1 MPTQKNEEVKAQPTN
16 ENEEVE
22 VQLEEKTEEAQVQ
35 AELPLEP
42 SEEKSEEKSEEE
54 LQEYSESVQKRI
66 GKLTAKLREAE
77 RREKAALDY
86 ATSVKN
92 DLANTQHAR
101 TQIDHSYVNEFSNRV
116 EVQQKHLEKE
126 LRDAIDKGDIDK
138 QAKVQVEIAKTAQD
152 AQRLAYVKQA
162 HEQAN
167 GKGGTPTPT
176 PIPPQPNQVP
186 NQPQAVPIDPKAQD
200 WAGRNE
206 WFGSDE
212 PMTLTAFSHH
222 KKLIENEGYDPQ
234 SNDYYEELD
243 RRIRKDFPHKFDE
256 TETFSKSTRNGPA
269 VASATRNSGRG
280 NKKSVKLTQSQ
291 VAIAKKLGVSLDQ
304 YAKQVS
310 LLNK

>member
-1 MPTQKNEEVKAQPTN
+1 MPTEKKEKVKAQPTE

-22 VQLEEKTEEAQVQ
+22 VQLEEEKTEEVQ
-35 AELPLEP
+35 AEAVTQDTTQQP
-42 SEEKSEEKSEEE
+42 EEKSEGE
-54 LQEYSESVQKRI
+54 LQEYSEGVQKRI
-66 GKLTAKLREAE
+66 GKLTAKLRESE

-101 TQIDHSYVNEFSNRV
+101 TQIDDSYVNEFSNRV

-126 LRDAIDKGDIDK
+126 LRDAIDKGDVDK

-162 HEQAN
+162 HEKAN
-167 GKGGTPTPT
+167 GKGQTPPPT
-176 PIPPQPNQVP
+176 PQPNQVP
-186 NQPQAVPIDPKAQD
+186 IQPQAVPIDPKAQD
-200 WAGRNE
+200 WASKNE

-222 KKLIENEGYDPQ
+222 KKLIEAEGYDPQ

-243 RRIRKDFPHKFDE
+243 RRIRRDFPHKFDG
-256 TETFSKSTRNGPA
+256 TETLSKPASRGPA
-269 VASATRNSGRG
+269 VASATRNSSRG
-280 NKKSVKLTQSQ
+280 NKRSVKLTQSQ

-304 YAKQVS
+304 YAKQVA